1 MRKLLTLPAIALL
14 LLFSLPANATSIR
27 EIANVEITAP
37 YSFATAAS
45 QKNGVILFTIH
56 NKADMDLRITNAYVK
71 PDIADRAEL
80 HTHIM
85 DGDKMM
91 MRQVEGYDIPAGEH
105 LILSPMGDHIMMMDL
120 LAPLALGEMIEVTL
134 SFEDGSMVQFEAP
147 VIAPGTK
154 PEASTHQETDIHDH
168 QDHSHH

>member
-1 MRKLLTLPAIALL
+1 MRKLLALPAIALL
-14 LLFSLPANATSIR
+14 LLFSLPAEATSIR
-27 EIANVEITAP
+27 EIANVEITSP
-37 YSFATAAS
+37 YSFATAEA

-56 NKADMDLRITNAYVK
+56 NKADADLRITNAYVK

-105 LILSPMGDHIMMMDL
+105 LTLSPMGDHIMIMDL
-120 LAPLALGEMIEVTL
+120 LAPLALGETIEVTL
-134 SFEDGSMVQFEAP
+134 SFEDGSMAQFEAP
-147 VIAPGTK
+147 VIAAGTK
-154 PEASTHQETDIHDH
+154 PEGSTTEEAHGHDH